1 MREKSCSVFLHT
13 NDFSPYTYFSE
24 HGMLFL
30 SSMYKMVLFCFGRV
44 GYKCMLSS
52 VCRHLAICADLM
64 NCTGGKKIQIF
75 SVSYADHFFQLVPLC
90 SSGQKLSNTTA
101 SGCFMKRIVLLRKSV
116 F

>member
-1 MREKSCSVFLHT
+1 MREKSCYVFLHT

-30 SSMYKMVLFCFGRV
+30 SSVYKMVLFCFGRV

-64 NCTGGKKIQIF
+64 NCTGGKKIQNF
-75 SVSYADHFFQLVPLC
+75 SVSYADHFFPAGSLVQFWTKIIQYYC
-90 SSGQKLSNTTA
+90 FRVFHEKNCTA
-101 SGCFMKRIVLLRKSV
+101 
-116 F
+116 